1 MASIEEHQELAV
13 GSSGASDCEGSATG
27 SLAGPQSP
35 EAPESALEEGE
46 AVAER
51 KSEEPAVQEAEPVT
65 VAPIHSPGGCN
76 EGVVE
81 SEEEGAVHSPEPA
94 PQQHLTED
102 ISEDAVEAAPAVPV
116 AKKCLNSRSMEPLEG
131 ELDFEDDAP
140 PESPSGT
147 SLDKAPNK
155 DSKEGKAKAD
165 NLEEG
170 EAEDDGEVS
179 DVSGTELSV
188 QDDDLEEGEL
198 PEGAG
203 GGTGATRKAAQA
215 PRPICRFF
223 NKGQCTWGSS
233 CRFIHPGIND
243 RGNYNM
249 FATVPKPPHHHM
261 PPPIGGPAAVMRGGA
276 PPPEFLGPPM
286 PPLPPPPEEMMLPP
300 VESAWERGLRHAK
313 ELMKR
318 ASRRKEQEPDFEEKR
333 LNIVPP
339 HHDRT
344 PLQSEVDKEND
355 FYGASVPPTSRG
367 MSPPYVRPP
376 MPPPPPHHL
385 PRGGRRG
392 DSRRDDFYGFDEP
405 DSLEHSEREAREYW
419 HGGRYENFEVRWSN
433 RQEYDHRD
441 RREKDRRPGRS
452 YDREKGSYSHTTRSD
467 RPHGGGSE
475 REPRWREDR
484 FQEAPPP
491 PLNRSRPDEWRDP
504 WRRSKTPKG
513 RRSRSRGRN
522 RRSFSNCSSRSL
534 SSQSS
539 RTSDSCSRSSSSRS
553 SYTSYDSRSR
563 SRSPAPAAAPAGRPR
578 GNQPPSRGPPMY
590 GPPSQGPGKQGGGGA
605 SGGTSG
611 GTGGARSPVL
621 DRRKQYNPSPPPN
634 TTPLSP
640 SRKSRRKGPSPL
652 PSKQKKSRSGSF
664 SASSSRSRSRSSS
677 SRTPSRSRSR
687 SYTRSP
693 SLNSVSST
701 SSSPSCRRIQG
712 SSTTGAGM
720 LPSRNPS
727 PPKKVSEGSKKRIEK
742 DLLSKGTPPVKR
754 DIPLPPPA
762 PMGFG
767 QSGMML
773 GYREPL
779 PPPLDLGGFEDDAAQ
794 RQAREA
800 ALRQQGISQKPQIK
814 LTLIKKSLPMAALCK
829 KEEPAVKNNG
839 DKGAKKRPASPPK
852 LVSSPSPPPTGRKST
867 TLRREELLKQLKAVE
882 DAIAR
887 KRAKFS

>member
-1 MASIEEHQELAV
+1 MASAEEHQELAV
-13 GSSGASDCEGSATG
+13 GSSGASDCECSATG
-27 SLAGPQSP
+27 SLAGPLSP
-35 EAPESALEEGE
+35 EAPGSALEEGE
-46 AVAER
+46 VVAER
-51 KSEEPAVQEAEPVT
+51 KSKEAAVQEVEPVT

-94 PQQHLTED
+94 SQQHLTEN
-102 ISEDAVEAAPAVPV
+102 ISTDAAEAAPAVPM

-147 SLDKAPNK
+147 SLDKAP
-155 DSKEGKAKAD
+155 SKENKGGKTKAD
-165 NLEEG
+165 LEEG
-170 EAEDDGEVS
+170 EAEDDDEVS
-179 DVSGTELSV
+179 DVSGTELTV

-249 FATVPKPPHHHM
+249 FATVPKPPLHHNT
-261 PPPIGGPAAVMRGGA
+261 PPLGGPAAVM
-276 PPPEFLGPPM
+276 
-286 PPLPPPPEEMMLPP
+286 
-300 VESAWERGLRHAK
+300 
-313 ELMKR
+313 
-318 ASRRKEQEPDFEEKR
+318 
-333 LNIVPP
+333 
-339 HHDRT
+339 
-344 PLQSEVDKEND
+344 VDKEND
-355 FYGASVPPTSRG
+355 FYGASAPPTSRG
-367 MSPPYVRPP
+367 MSPPYVRPS
-376 MPPPPPHHL
+376 MPPPSSHHL
-385 PRGGRRG
+385 SRGGRKS

-405 DSLEHSEREAREYW
+405 DPLEHSERESRDNW
-419 HGGRYENFEVRWSN
+419 HGGRYDNFEVRWSN

-452 YDREKGSYSHTTRSD
+452 YDREKGSYSHSTRSD

-475 REPRWREDR
+475 REPRWREHR
-484 FQEAPPP
+484 FQVAPPP
-491 PLNRSRPDEWRDP
+491 ASNRSRPDEWRDP

-513 RRSRSRGRN
+513 RRSRSKGRN
-522 RRSFSNCSSRSL
+522 RRSFSNCSSRSR
-534 SSQSS
+534 SSRSS
-539 RTSDSCSRSSSSRS
+539 RTSDSRSRSSSSRS

-563 SRSPAPAAAPAGRPR
+563 SRSPARAAASAGRPR
-578 GNQPPSRGPPMY
+578 GNRPPSKGPPI
-590 GPPSQGPGKQGGGGA
+590 QGPGKQGGGA

-611 GTGGARSPVL
+611 GTGGAKSPIL
-621 DRRKQYNPSPPPN
+621 DRRKQHNPSPPPS

-640 SRKSRRKGPSPL
+640 SRKSRKKAPSP
-652 PSKQKKSRSGSF
+652 PQSKQKKSRSGSF
-664 SASSSRSRSRSSS
+664 SASSSRSRSRKTILSKGGRLETKKRFMATSSS

-701 SSSPSCRRIQG
+701 SSSASCRKFR
-712 SSTTGAGM
+712 SSSRSGAGIP
-720 LPSRNPS
+720 PSRNPS

-742 DLLSKGTPPVKR
+742 DLLTKGTPPAKKEM
-754 DIPLPPPA
+754 PPA
-762 PMGFG
+762 PPTSMEFG
-767 QSGMML
+767 QSGL
-773 GYREPL
+773 ILRCREPL
-779 PPPLDLGGFEDDAAQ
+779 PPPPLNLGGFEDDAAQ

-800 ALRQQGISQKPQIK
+800 ALRQQGVSPKPQIK
-814 LTLIKKSLPMAALCK
+814 LTLIKKSLPLAALCK
-829 KEEPAVKNNG
+829 KEEPAVKNNE
-839 DKGAKKRPASPPK
+839 DKGAKKRPASPK
-852 LVSSPSPPPTGRKST
+852 LASSPSPPPTGRKST

>member
-1 MASIEEHQELAV
+1 MASIEEQQELAV
-13 GSSGASDCEGSATG
+13 GNSGASDGEGSVPG

-35 EAPESALEEGE
+35 EVPASALEEGE

-51 KSEEPAVQEAEPVT
+51 KSEEAAVQEAEPVP
-65 VAPIHSPGGCN
+65 VAPIQSPGGCN

-102 ISEDAVEAAPAVPV
+102 ISEDAVEATPAVPV

-155 DSKEGKAKAD
+155 DGKEVKVRAD

-203 GGTGATRKAAQA
+203 GGTGTTRKAAQV

-355 FYGASVPPTSRG
+355 FYGASGVPPTSRG
-367 MSPPYVRPP
+367 MSPPYARPP

-385 PRGGRRG
+385 PRGARRG

-405 DSLEHSEREAREYW
+405 DPLEHSEREARDYW

-441 RREKDRRPGRS
+441 RREKERRPGRS
-452 YDREKGSYSHTTRSD
+452 YDREKSSYSHGSRSD

-484 FQEAPPP
+484 FHEVPPP
-491 PLNRSRPDEWRDP
+491 PPNRSRPDEWRDP

-534 SSQSS
+534 SSRSS

-563 SRSPAPAAAPAGRPR
+563 SRSPAPASTPAGRPR

-590 GPPSQGPGKQGGGGA
+590 GPPSQAPGKQGGGA

-634 TTPLSP
+634 AAPLSP
-640 SRKSRRKGPSPL
+640 SRKSRRKAPSPP

-693 SLNSVSST
+693 SLNSVSSA

-712 SSTTGAGM
+712 SSSGGAGM

-727 PPKKVSEGSKKRIEK
+727 PPKKVSEGSKKRLDK
-742 DLLSKGTPPVKR
+742 DLMAKSTPPVKR

-762 PMGFG
+762 STGFG

-773 GYREPL
+773 AYREPL
-779 PPPLDLGGFEDDAAQ
+779 PPPLDLGGFDDDSAQ

-800 ALRQQGISQKPQIK
+800 ATRQQGISQKPQIK
-814 LTLIKKSLPMAALCK
+814 LTLIKKTLPVAALCK

-839 DKGAKKRPASPPK
+839 DKGAKKRPASPK

>member
-1 MASIEEHQELAV
+1 MASAEEHQELAV
-13 GSSGASDCEGSATG
+13 GSSGASDCECSATG

-46 AVAER
+46 VVAER
-51 KSEEPAVQEAEPVT
+51 KSKEAAVQEVEPVT

-94 PQQHLTED
+94 SQQHLTED
-102 ISEDAVEAAPAVPV
+102 ISTDAVEAAPAVPM

-155 DSKEGKAKAD
+155 ENKGGKTKAD
-165 NLEEG
+165 LEEG
-170 EAEDDGEVS
+170 EAEDDDEVS
-179 DVSGTELSV
+179 DVSGTELTV

-249 FATVPKPPHHHM
+249 FATVPKPPLHHNT
-261 PPPIGGPAAVMRGGA
+261 PLLGGPAAVMRGGA
-276 PPPEFLGPPM
+276 PPPEFLGPPL
-286 PPLPPPPEEMMLPP
+286 PPLPQPPEEMMLPP

-355 FYGASVPPTSRG
+355 FYGASAPPTSRG
-367 MSPPYVRPP
+367 MSPPYVRPS
-376 MPPPPPHHL
+376 MPPPSSHHL
-385 PRGGRRG
+385 SRGGRKS

-405 DSLEHSEREAREYW
+405 DPLEHSERESRENW
-419 HGGRYENFEVRWSN
+419 HGGRYDNFEVRWSN

-452 YDREKGSYSHTTRSD
+452 YDREKGSYSHSTRSD

-484 FQEAPPP
+484 FHAAAPSAS
-491 PLNRSRPDEWRDP
+491 NRSRPDEWRDP

-513 RRSRSRGRN
+513 RRSRSKGRN
-522 RRSFSNCSSRSL
+522 RRSFSNCSSRSP
-534 SSQSS
+534 SSRSS
-539 RTSDSCSRSSSSRS
+539 RTSDSRSRSSSSRS

-563 SRSPAPAAAPAGRPR
+563 SRSPAPAAASAGRPR
-578 GNQPPSRGPPMY
+578 GNRPPSKGPPI
-590 GPPSQGPGKQGGGGA
+590 QGPGKQSGGA

-611 GTGGARSPVL
+611 GTGGAKSPIL
-621 DRRKQYNPSPPPN
+621 DRRKQHNPSPPPS

-640 SRKSRRKGPSPL
+640 SRKSRKKAPSP
-652 PSKQKKSRSGSF
+652 PRSKQKKSRSGSF

-701 SSSPSCRRIQG
+701 SSSASRRKFH
-712 SSTTGAGM
+712 SSSLSGAGIP
-720 LPSRNPS
+720 PSRNPS

-742 DLLSKGTPPVKR
+742 DLLTKGTPPAKKEM
-754 DIPLPPPA
+754 PAAPPTS
-762 PMGFG
+762 MEFG
-767 QSGMML
+767 QSGPIL
-773 GYREPL
+773 RCREP
-779 PPPLDLGGFEDDAAQ
+779 PPPSPLNLGGFEDDAAQ

-800 ALRQQGISQKPQIK
+800 ALRQQGVSPKPQIK
-814 LTLIKKSLPMAALCK
+814 LTLIKKSLPLAALCK
-829 KEEPAVKNNG
+829 KEEPAVKNNE
-839 DKGAKKRPASPPK
+839 DKGAKKRPASPK
-852 LVSSPSPPPTGRKST
+852 LASSPSPPPTGRKST

>member
-1 MASIEEHQELAV
+1 MTSVEELQKPAV
-13 GSSGASDCEGSATG
+13 GSSDASDGDGSAGG
-27 SLAGPQSP
+27 SLAGPESP
-35 EAPESALEEGE
+35 EEPNKALEEGNL
-46 AVAER
+46 VAER
-51 KSEEPAVQEAEPVT
+51 KSEEAAVQEPQATAVVPS
-65 VAPIHSPGGCN
+65 HSPRGCS
-76 EGVVE
+76 EGVIE

-94 PQQHLTED
+94 PQLHLTKD
-102 ISEDAVEAAPAVPV
+102 VSEDALEAAPAVPV

-140 PESPSGT
+140 PESPSST
-147 SLDKAPNK
+147 SPLNKVPNK
-155 DSKEGKAKAD
+155 DSKTKED

-198 PEGAG
+198 PEGT
-203 GGTGATRKAAQA
+203 GGTGATRKAAQV

-249 FATVPKPPHHHM
+249 FATVPKPLHHHM
-261 PPPIGGPAAVMRGGA
+261 PPPIGGPPAVMRGGA

-286 PPLPPPPEEMMLPP
+286 PPLPPPSEEMMPP

-333 LNIVPP
+333 LNLVPS

-355 FYGASVPPTSRG
+355 FYGGSGVPPSRA

-385 PRGGRRG
+385 ARGGRRSDG
-392 DSRRDDFYGFDEP
+392 RRDDFYGFEEP
-405 DSLEHSEREAREYW
+405 DPLEHSEREAREYW
-419 HGGRYENFEVRWSN
+419 RGGRYENFEVRWSN
-433 RQEYDHRD
+433 RQEFDHRD
-441 RREKDRRPGRS
+441 RREKDRRVGRS
-452 YDREKGSYSHTTRSD
+452 YDREKSGYSHGVRPD
-467 RPHGGGSE
+467 RPHGGGPE
-475 REPRWREDR
+475 REPRWREER
-484 FQEAPPP
+484 FSEAPPP
-491 PLNRSRPDEWRDP
+491 PMARTRPDEWRDP

-522 RRSFSNCSSRSL
+522 RRSFSHCSSRSF
-534 SSQSS
+534 SS
-539 RTSDSCSRSSSSRS
+539 RSSRSSYSYSRSSSSRS
-553 SYTSYDSRSR
+553 SYSSYDSRSR
-563 SRSPAPAAAPAGRPR
+563 SRSPAPAAPPGRPR
-578 GNQPPSRGPPMY
+578 GNQPPPRGPPMY
-590 GPPSQGPGKQGGGGA
+590 GPPSQAPGKQGSAA

-611 GTGGARSPVL
+611 GTGGGRSPVL
-621 DRRKQYNPSPPPN
+621 DRRKQYNPSPPPV
-634 TTPLSP
+634 TTPASP
-640 SRKSRRKGPSPL
+640 PRKSRRKAPSSP
-652 PSKQKKSRSGSF
+652 PRKQKKSRSGSF

-687 SYTRSP
+687 SYSRSP
-693 SLNSVSST
+693 SLNSVSSA
-701 SSSPSCRRIQG
+701 SSSPKRRQLQAP
-712 SSTTGAGM
+712 STAAAM
-720 LPSRNPS
+720 LAARNPS
-727 PPKKVSEGSKKRIEK
+727 PPKKGSEGAKKRMEK
-742 DLLSKGTPPVKR
+742 DPIPKGVSKLSLQSQATAALGPGVMMPSYR
-754 DIPLPPPA
+754 D
-762 PMGFG
+762 
-767 QSGMML
+767 
-773 GYREPL
+773 PL
-779 PPPLDLGGFEDDAAQ
+779 PPPLDLAGFEEETAQ

-814 LTLIKKSLPMAALCK
+814 LTLIKKTLPLPLAK
-829 KEEPAVKNNG
+829 KEEPSAKNNG
-839 DKGAKKRPASPPK
+839 DKAAKKRPASPPK
-852 LVSSPSPPPTGRKST
+852 LVSSPSPPPSGGRKST

>member
-1 MASIEEHQELAV
+1 MTSVEELQKPAV
-13 GSSGASDCEGSATG
+13 GSSDASDGEGSAGG
-27 SLAGPQSP
+27 SLAGPESP
-35 EAPESALEEGE
+35 EEPDKALEEE
-46 AVAER
+46 KLVAER
-51 KSEEPAVQEAEPVT
+51 KSEEAAVQESQAAT
-65 VAPIHSPGGCN
+65 VAPSHSPRGCS

-94 PQQHLTED
+94 PQLHLTKD
-102 ISEDAVEAAPAVPV
+102 VSEDALEAAPAVPV

-147 SLDKAPNK
+147 SLLDKAPNK
-155 DSKEGKAKAD
+155 DTKESKTKED

-198 PEGAG
+198 PEGT
-203 GGTGATRKAAQA
+203 GGTGAVRKAAQV

-249 FATVPKPPHHHM
+249 FATLPKPLHHHM
-261 PPPIGGPAAVMRGGA
+261 PPPMGGPPAVMRGGA

-333 LNIVPP
+333 LNLVPS

-344 PLQSEVDKEND
+344 PIQSEVDKENE
-355 FYGASVPPTSRG
+355 FYGGSGVPPSRV

-385 PRGGRRG
+385 ARGGRRSDG
-392 DSRRDDFYGFDEP
+392 RRDDFYGFEEP
-405 DSLEHSEREAREYW
+405 DPLEHSEREAREYW
-419 HGGRYENFEVRWSN
+419 RGGRYENFEVRWSN
-433 RQEYDHRD
+433 RQEFDHRD
-441 RREKDRRPGRS
+441 RREKDRRVGRS
-452 YDREKGSYSHTTRSD
+452 YDREKSGYSHGVRPD
-467 RPHGGGSE
+467 RPHGGGPE
-475 REPRWREDR
+475 REPRWREER
-484 FQEAPPP
+484 FPEAPPP
-491 PLNRSRPDEWRDP
+491 PIARARPDEWRDP

-522 RRSFSNCSSRSL
+522 RRSFSNCSSRSF
-534 SSQSS
+534 SS
-539 RTSDSCSRSSSSRS
+539 RSSRSSYSYSRSSSSRS
-553 SYTSYDSRSR
+553 SYSSYDSRSR
-563 SRSPAPAAAPAGRPR
+563 SRSPAPAAPPGRPR

-590 GPPSQGPGKQGGGGA
+590 GPPSQAPGKQGSAASAGT

-611 GTGGARSPVL
+611 GTGGGRSPVL
-621 DRRKQYNPSPPPN
+621 DRRKQYNPSPPPI
-634 TTPLSP
+634 TTPASP
-640 SRKSRRKGPSPL
+640 PRKSRRKAPSPSL
-652 PSKQKKSRSGSF
+652 SKQKKSRSGSF

-687 SYTRSP
+687 SYSRSP
-693 SLNSVSST
+693 SLNSVSSAST
-701 SSSPSCRRIQG
+701 SPRRRRLQAPS
-712 SSTTGAGM
+712 TAATM
-720 LPSRNPS
+720 LAARNPS
-727 PPKKVSEGSKKRIEK
+727 PPKKGPDVSKKRMEK
-742 DLLSKGTPPVKR
+742 D
-754 DIPLPPPA
+754 PLPKGASKLPLQPQA
-762 PMGFG
+762 VAA
-767 QSGMML
+767 L
-773 GYREPL
+773 GPGAVMPSYREPL
-779 PPPLDLGGFEDDAAQ
+779 PPPLDLAGFEEEVAQ

-800 ALRQQGISQKPQIK
+800 ALRQQSISQKPQIK
-814 LTLIKKSLPMAALCK
+814 LTLIKKALPLALAAK
-829 KEEPAVKNNG
+829 KEEPPAKNNG
-839 DKGAKKRPASPPK
+839 DKAAKKRPASPK
-852 LVSSPSPPPTGRKST
+852 LVSSPSPPASGRKST

>member
-1 MASIEEHQELAV
+1 MPWRQPLLCPWQRSASTAALWSPWKENWTLRMMLHRSHLA
-13 GSSGASDCEGSATG
+13 
-27 SLAGPQSP
+27 
-35 EAPESALEEGE
+35 AP
-46 AVAER
+46 
-51 KSEEPAVQEAEPVT
+51 
-65 VAPIHSPGGCN
+65 
-76 EGVVE
+76 
-81 SEEEGAVHSPEPA
+81 
-94 PQQHLTED
+94 HLT
-102 ISEDAVEAAPAVPV
+102 
-116 AKKCLNSRSMEPLEG
+116 KR
-131 ELDFEDDAP
+131 
-140 PESPSGT
+140 
-147 SLDKAPNK
+147 PNK
-155 DSKEGKAKAD
+155 ESKEGKTKAD

-203 GGTGATRKAAQA
+203 GGTGTTR
-215 PRPICRFF
+215 
-223 NKGQCTWGSS
+223 
-233 CRFIHPGIND
+233 IND

-276 PPPEFLGPPM
+276 PPPEFLGPPN
-286 PPLPPPPEEMMLPP
+286 
-300 VESAWERGLRHAK
+300 ATA
-313 ELMKR
+313 
-318 ASRRKEQEPDFEEKR
+318 ATTTRRNDAATKQEPDFEEKR

-405 DSLEHSEREAREYW
+405 DPLEHSEREAREYW

-452 YDREKGSYSHTTRSD
+452 YDREKGSYSHSNRSD

-484 FQEAPPP
+484 FQDAPPP

-504 WRRSKTPKG
+504 WRRSKTPKDHFHPSHQG
-513 RRSRSRGRN
+513 HP
-522 RRSFSNCSSRSL
+522 
-534 SSQSS
+534 
-539 RTSDSCSRSSSSRS
+539 TV
-553 SYTSYDSRSR
+553 
-563 SRSPAPAAAPAGRPR
+563 APAALLLEALTPVMTAVPGP
-578 GNQPPSRGPPMY
+578 GHLPLLLHQLEGHVAISPPSRGPPMY
-590 GPPSQGPGKQGGGGA
+590 GPPSQGPGKQGGGA

-621 DRRKQYNPSPPPN
+621 DRRKQYNPSPPPS

-640 SRKSRRKGPSPL
+640 SRKSRRKAPSPP

-701 SSSPSCRRIQG
+701 SSSPSCRRIQA
-712 SSTTGAGM
+712 SSAGGASM

-742 DLLSKGTPPVKR
+742 DLLTKGTPPVKR
-754 DIPLPPPA
+754 EIPLPPPA
-762 PMGFG
+762 SVGFG

-839 DKGAKKRPASPPK
+839 DKGAKKRPASPK

>member
-1 MASIEEHQELAV
+1 MNCKLTNGGPVFNEE
-13 GSSGASDCEGSATG
+13 
-27 SLAGPQSP
+27 
-35 EAPESALEEGE
+35 
-46 AVAER
+46 
-51 KSEEPAVQEAEPVT
+51 
-65 VAPIHSPGGCN
+65 
-76 EGVVE
+76 
-81 SEEEGAVHSPEPA
+81 
-94 PQQHLTED
+94 LTED

-179 DVSGTELSV
+179 DTELSV

-392 DSRRDDFYGFDEP
+392 DSRRDDFYGIEGK
-405 DSLEHSEREAREYW
+405 RT
-419 HGGRYENFEVRWSN
+419 GGLVVVMI
-433 RQEYDHRD
+433 
-441 RREKDRRPGRS
+441 EK
-452 YDREKGSYSHTTRSD
+452 SHQGHPTV
-467 RPHGGGSE
+467 
-475 REPRWREDR
+475 
-484 FQEAPPP
+484 
-491 PLNRSRPDEWRDP
+491 
-504 WRRSKTPKG
+504 
-513 RRSRSRGRN
+513 
-522 RRSFSNCSSRSL
+522 
-534 SSQSS
+534 
-539 RTSDSCSRSSSSRS
+539 
-553 SYTSYDSRSR
+553 
-563 SRSPAPAAAPAGRPR
+563 APAALLLEAL
-578 GNQPPSRGPPMY
+578 
-590 GPPSQGPGKQGGGGA
+590 
-605 SGGTSG
+605 T
-611 GTGGARSPVL
+611 PVMTACL
-621 DRRKQYNPSPPPN
+621 
-634 TTPLSP
+634 
-640 SRKSRRKGPSPL
+640 
-652 PSKQKKSRSGSF
+652 
-664 SASSSRSRSRSSS
+664 
-677 SRTPSRSRSR
+677 
-687 SYTRSP
+687 
-693 SLNSVSST
+693 
-701 SSSPSCRRIQG
+701 I
-712 SSTTGAGM
+712 
-720 LPSRNPS
+720 
-727 PPKKVSEGSKKRIEK
+727 
-742 DLLSKGTPPVKR
+742 LL
-754 DIPLPPPA
+754 
-762 PMGFG
+762 
-767 QSGMML
+767 
-773 GYREPL
+773 
-779 PPPLDLGGFEDDAAQ
+779 DDAAVPGPGHLLLLLHQ
-794 RQAREA
+794 LEGHVAISPHQGDHPCMALQAKGRASRVVVVLAVEPVVA
-800 ALRQQGISQKPQIK
+800 QVVQDLLYWIAENSTIPHLL
-814 LTLIKKSLPMAALCK
+814 LTLLP
-829 KEEPAVKNNG
+829 
-839 DKGAKKRPASPPK
+839 
-852 LVSSPSPPPTGRKST
+852 
-867 TLRREELLKQLKAVE
+867 
-882 DAIAR
+882 
-887 KRAKFS
+887 